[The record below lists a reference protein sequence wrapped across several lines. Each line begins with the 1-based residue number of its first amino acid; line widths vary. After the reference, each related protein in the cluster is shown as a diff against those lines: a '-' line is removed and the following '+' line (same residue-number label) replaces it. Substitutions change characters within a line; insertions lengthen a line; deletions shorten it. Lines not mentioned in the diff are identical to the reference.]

1 MFELARIYK
10 LDVSLFERM
19 IENGMRPCVLGV
31 QHRMRPEVA
40 RLIVPAIYPEL
51 KNHQSVER
59 YPNVPGMKHNVFFLT
74 HSELEKG
81 DKSDVESRS
90 HLNPYEADMALALA
104 RHLLMQG
111 IQPSQITILTT
122 YSGQLL
128 HFRKIRRGHAV
139 LQGVRIS
146 VVDNFQGEENDII
159 ILSLVR
165 SNEDANIG
173 FLKTENRICVALSR
187 AKQGFFLIGNMG
199 NLAQSKLWSKI
210 NAVLAQ
216 HGQLGTHFELRC
228 GVHDYIEMK
237 VNSFQIFLKRICSK
251 RFIYLFCNAG
261 QQSGRVSSRRWLF
274 HQLQDCNA
282 LWTHLSED
290 LSCC

>member
-1 MFELARIYK
+1 MQA
-10 LDVSLFERM
+10 
-19 IENGMRPCVLGV
+19 CVLSV

-40 RLIVPAIYPEL
+40 RLIVPAIYPHLE
-51 KNHQSVER
+51 NHESVTL
-59 YPNVPGMKHNVFFLT
+59 YPDVPGMVENVFFLT

-81 DKSDVESRS
+81 DKSDQESRS
-90 HLNPYEADMALALA
+90 HMNPYEAELALALA

-111 IQPSQITILTT
+111 LKPSQITILTT

-128 HFRKIRRGHAV
+128 HFRKIRRLHAT

-187 AKQGFFLIGNMG
+187 AKIGFYLIGNMA
-199 NLAQSKLWSKI
+199 NLQRSKLWDKISKI
-210 NAVLAQ
+210 LAGN
-216 HGQLGTHFELRC
+216 GQLGTHFSLRC
-228 GVHDYIEMK
+228 GVHTYVINK
-237 VNSFQIFLKRICSK
+237 VRL
-251 RFIYLFCNAG
+251 AP
-261 QQSGRVSSRRWLF
+261 
-274 HQLQDCNA
+274 
-282 LWTHLSED
+282 
-290 LSCC
+290 